1 MTENRA
7 ITILSIVG
15 LFCIYL
21 LDFFTL
27 FFSKNGNVFF
37 FEIGNLTIPSLVLFI
52 LVLIIGTV
60 NTRAYFLLLFFVL
73 LAFPSPID
81 DIFPSVPITSLT
93 DRKQVLFPFI
103 TRIDIYL
110 WLGIIKG
117 AINHGFKI
125 KDFRLNTIL
134 KFLLLLFPFVI
145 LVNLFQSENLWY
157 ANLILTY
164 SFQYRY
170 LILVLILIS
179 YFDLKQYQKQLI
191 YGLLFS
197 LVFLLIEATVNTYMI
212 KSPRLLSGS
221 LSLNTFA
228 NISAA
233 IGLYFFYLLRFGLV
247 KKTLGLIVMLLSL
260 FIVIK
265 TGTRSALI
273 LYFLAYLLIYLFSNK
288 KQLILNTI
296 KIGFAVVIIVGLY
309 VLGSDKNYVP
319 ERYAYATIVERIT
332 INYEGTLLSEKI
344 QIAISKETNSLRTRL
359 DLFDTSIQMAS
370 KNPIS
375 GVGPGLWNLLKNE
388 YKPKGKFPNVLL
400 DSHNDYLA
408 MVAQYGFILTIFLSL
423 FVFYTPFKNF
433 HKIKGKLEPIHFLF
447 VINFAMGI
455 AAWSNAGFFKHQ
467 IAAVL
472 VFSSCCLLNL
482 SKVQNEANF

>member
-15 LFCIYL
+15 LLCIYL

-27 FFSKNGNVFF
+27 FFSESGNIFF
-37 FEIGNLTIPSLVLFI
+37 FEIGKLTIPSLVLFF
-52 LVLIIGTV
+52 LVLIIGVV
-60 NTRAYFLLLFFVL
+60 NTKAYFLLLFFVL
-73 LAFPSPID
+73 LAFPAPID

-93 DRKQVLFPFI
+93 DRKQVLFPLI

-117 AINHGFKI
+117 AINHGFTV

-134 KFLLLLFPFVI
+134 KILLLVFPFVI
-145 LVNLFQSENLWY
+145 VVNLFQSETLWF

-164 SFQYRY
+164 TFQYRY
-170 LILVLILIS
+170 LVLILVLLN
-179 YFDLKQYQKQLI
+179 YFDVKLYQKQLI
-191 YGLLFS
+191 YGFVIS
-197 LVFLLIEATVNTYMI
+197 IVFLLIEANINTYMI

-247 KKTLGLIVMLLSL
+247 KKSVGILVLFLSFYIVL
-260 FIVIK
+260 K

-273 LYFLAYLLIYLFSNK
+273 LYFLSYFLIYLFSNK

-296 KIGFAVVIIVGLY
+296 KIAFALIILIGLY
-309 VLGSDKNYVP
+309 VFGSDKNYVP
-319 ERYAYATIVERIT
+319 ERYAYYTIAERIK
-332 INYEGTLLSEKI
+332 INYDGTLLSEKI

-359 DLFDTSIQMAS
+359 DLFDTSIQMTS
-370 KNPIS
+370 KNPLT
-375 GVGPGLWNLLKNE
+375 GVGPGRW
-388 YKPKGKFPNVLL
+388 NVLKKRL
-400 DSHNDYLA
+400 
-408 MVAQYGFILTIFLSL
+408 
-423 FVFYTPFKNF
+423 
-433 HKIKGKLEPIHFLF
+433 
-447 VINFAMGI
+447 
-455 AAWSNAGFFKHQ
+455 
-467 IAAVL
+467 
-472 VFSSCCLLNL
+472 
-482 SKVQNEANF
+482 